1 MQRFNNLNL
10 RTTQDYVV
18 ASAPGQV
25 DLQECSQRFHWGTFM
40 ASSSITNRRIE
51 ELTQAGRDIL
61 ADAESKSRPFIGN
74 IESVGV
80 AKVGQGTR
88 VRALLYSHDT
98 FGLGHLRRNLAIADH
113 LLERNPRFQVML
125 LSGSPVADSWP
136 LPPNLLLSLMPPV
149 AKVGAEDYVSHD
161 GKVSF
166 AEVKRQREAVIIET
180 IRAFQPDVFLVDHAP
195 AGMKGE
201 LLGALAYLRASMPQT
216 LTVLGL
222 RDILDEG
229 SVVRSLWREQDTY
242 GLIERHYE
250 QVLVYGAPALFDVVE
265 EYELPP
271 AIADKLSYCGHVARP
286 RPTVARTE
294 SESTSNGKRVLV
306 TVGGGGDGFP
316 AIQTYLSA
324 LQRLNI
330 RPEQS
335 ILVTGPLM
343 PEDQQQYLEKVASQH
358 ADVRLMRSSTEMTR
372 LLAEADL
379 VVSMAGYNST
389 VEVLAAQKPAI
400 LMPRAAPRA
409 EQRLRAELLAKMGLA
424 WVVRPEQGAVEQLA
438 GLLELALSGARPHG
452 LGCGLLDLG
461 GARRVGDVLERLL
474 EARIS
479 STSQDCG

>member
-40 ASSSITNRRIE
+40 ARSSITNRRIE

-166 AEVKRQREAVIIET
+166 AEVKRQREAVI
-180 IRAFQPDVFLVDHAP
+180 
-195 AGMKGE
+195 E

-424 WVVRPEQGAVEQLA
+424 WVVRPERGAVEQLA
-438 GLLELALSGARPHG
+438 GLLDLALSGARPRG

-479 STSQDCG
+479 STSQDHG